1 MKRFLLPAIAV
12 FLPALAGVTLLGQQ
26 KEAPKAAAA
35 AAKPPLTPPPLF
47 FREDWRQV
55 PNDTEHPV
63 TQQSVGNPHLL
74 LGVYGPGGKQMQT
87 VKHAPPDE
95 TIHIWTG
102 LCEANCGLTLRDK
115 DNYVDL
121 SGLGKIRW
129 RVWEYGF
136 RRLYPIVKLADG
148 TWLVGDHSD
157 AYTTDYY
164 DSDFLLTDVR
174 WRLLDI
180 AQMAEK
186 DGKNWVEHPDLSRV
200 DEIGFTDLRPG
211 TGHGTGSSSHV
222 QWLEVYGRPV
232 PRNAPQ
238 TSGK

>member
-1 MKRFLLPAIAV
+1 MKRLLLPVLTAT
-12 FLPALAGVTLLGQQ
+12 ALFAQQ
-26 KEAPKAAAA
+26 KEAPRPAAAAA
-35 AAKPPLTPPPLF
+35 AAKTPPPLF

-55 PNDTEHPV
+55 PADTEHAI
-63 TQQSVGNPHLL
+63 TQQGIGNPHLL
-74 LGVYGPGGKQMQT
+74 LGLYGPGGKLIQT

-102 LCEANCGLTLRDK
+102 LCETNCGLTLRDK

-121 SGLGKIRW
+121 TGLAKIRW

-136 RRLYPIVKLADG
+136 RQLYPIVKLADG
-148 TWLVGDHSD
+148 TWLVGNHADG
-157 AYTTDYY
+157 YTADYI
-164 DSDFLLTDVR
+164 DSDIHVADVR

-222 QWLEVYGRPV
+222 QWMEVYGRPV

-238 TSGK
+238 NSGK